1 MNQALFEKNLA
12 ALERRDPALFGA
24 VRDALDDGS
33 YQGAVRAKSGAD
45 VPLFRDGSPLHSLHD
60 PEREARR
67 LVEGL
72 TDDDFILFVG
82 LAGGYHVR
90 EFLRLNPKSSCLAVE
105 ESAGSLRS
113 LFGSTDVSDIIL
125 DDRVR
130 LAVYGSREG
139 FAQSLA
145 EAYLPALHGGFKVL
159 PLRSWTGKFLS
170 SFTADDIRDALKRVS
185 GDYSVQAHFGRI
197 WLRNCMI
204 NLARASSLPIQSPSF
219 DTGKRALVAAAG
231 PSLEKAVPLLSAN
244 RSAIVI
250 FSTDTAWGTLAGY
263 GIVPDVVV
271 SIDAQQVSSRQALRR
286 FSRGMTLIMDVCG
299 NPAIAERAASEGA
312 SVVFAAG
319 SHPLARYASGFGSLP
334 PLDTSSGTVT
344 QAALSTAR
352 SLGFEDPEIIGADYA
367 YTNGK
372 PYARGTYLADSFDS
386 RSSRRDPSETEYSSI
401 MFRSP
406 VSAVRGPS
414 GITYRTEV
422 MDRYR
427 EAGKGHSL
435 PVSWDTGAIKPFP
448 ARDFFADYRISVYD
462 LAESPDGG
470 NAYGNGSSR
479 VFGTLVPFIAWY
491 RTRHPGEGQNTVNN
505 AIKLALRLIA
515 VYTVLS

>member
-1 MNQALFEKNLA
+1 MNQAVFDKNLA
-12 ALERRDPALFGA
+12 ALEKRDHRLFGV
-24 VRDALDDGS
+24 VRDASDDGS
-33 YQGAVRAKSGAD
+33 YQGSVKAKSGAE
-45 VPLFRDGSPLHSLHD
+45 VPLFRDGAPLHSLHD

-72 TDDDFILFVG
+72 PEDAFILFVG

-90 EFLRLNPKSSCLAVE
+90 EFLKIRPKSWCLAVE

-113 LFGSTDVSDIIL
+113 LLGAVDVSDLIL

-130 LAVYGSREG
+130 LAVYGSHDG
-139 FAQSLA
+139 FARTLS
-145 EAYLPALHGGFKVL
+145 EVYLPALHGGFKVL
-159 PLRSWTGKFLS
+159 PLRSWTGKFPS
-170 SFTADDIRDALKRVS
+170 SFTADDIKDALKLVS

-204 NLARASSLPIQSPSF
+204 NLSCASSLPIQRPAF
-219 DTGKRALVAAAG
+219 DTSKRALVAAAG
-231 PSLEKAVPLLSAN
+231 PSLEKAVPMITAN
-244 RSAIVI
+244 RSGCII

-299 NPAIAERAASEGA
+299 NPAIAARAASEGA
-312 SVVFAAG
+312 SIIFAAG
-319 SHPLARYASGFGSLP
+319 SHPLAQYASVFGTLP
-334 PLDTSSGTVT
+334 PFDTSSGTVT
-344 QAALSTAR
+344 QAAVSAAR
-352 SLGFEDPEIIGADYA
+352 SLGFPSPEVIGADYA

-386 RSSRRDPSETEYSSI
+386 RSSRREPSETGYSSI

-406 VSAVRGPS
+406 VNTVRGPS

-427 EAGKGHSL
+427 EAGARQLQSV
-435 PVSWDTGAIKPFP
+435 PWDTEAIKPFP
-448 ARDFFADYRISVYD
+448 ARDFFSDFRISVSD
-462 LAESPDGG
+462 LAESFDRGII
-470 NAYGNGSSR
+470 YGSEQSR
-479 VFGTLVPFIAWY
+479 IFETLVPFIAWY
-491 RTRHPGEGQNTVNN
+491 RTRHPDEGQNTVKN

-515 VYTVLS
+515 VYTVQS